1 MNFNALKISFKANLG
16 KWNSVDKGLA
26 MREKKSWLT
35 KIQNMNRQTLS
46 LGWRRMSFL
55 SCCIYYWHE
64 KGAAEIQKQHGQFRK
79 TFTKQNLYAFMSMI
93 LF

>member
-1 MNFNALKISFKANLG
+1 M
-16 KWNSVDKGLA
+16 
-26 MREKKSWLT
+26 SW
-35 KIQNMNRQTLS
+35 QTLS

-64 KGAAEIQKQHGQFRK
+64 KGAAEIQKQYVQFRK
-79 TFTKQNLYAFMSMI
+79 TFTKQNLYAFMSII

>member
-1 MNFNALKISFKANLG
+1 M
-16 KWNSVDKGLA
+16 
-26 MREKKSWLT
+26 SW
-35 KIQNMNRQTLS
+35 QTLS

-64 KGAAEIQKQHGQFRK
+64 KGAAEIQKQYGQFRK
-79 TFTKQNLYAFMSMI
+79 TFTKQNLYAFMSII